1 MVCIRLPFV
10 NSEVGPLREVVM
22 HLPGRE
28 VLLVNDN
35 NYRQYLFRSPMN
47 MERAREEVMGLA
59 ELYRSEGVNVNI
71 VEGLEDKPNAMYARD
86 PFLMTPRG
94 AVISRFMYEVRRGE
108 ERAYMD
114 AIEKLGYP
122 VVKIMTEPEV
132 FEGGNAMILGPSV
145 ALVGVGERT
154 NRHGLEALR
163 KVLAGSG
170 IEEVIDI
177 QTPMSSIHID
187 EYTAQVDVRTVITVR
202 QVFPWEAAERLRRAG
217 FNVLTVEY
225 SQLPGGI
232 GGRLCMNMVA
242 LRPRRV
248 VIGSGCDGVRR
259 VLESEG
265 IDIIEVE
272 VDEVLR
278 GGGGV
283 HCLTGV
289 LAREPVRD
297 SS

>member
-1 MVCIRLPFV
+1 M
-10 NSEVGPLREVVM
+10 
-22 HLPGRE
+22 PGKE
-28 VLLVNDN
+28 VLLVNEE

-47 MERAREEVMGLA
+47 LERAREEVLGLA
-59 ELYRSEGVNVNI
+59 ELYRSEGVRVHL

-108 ERAYMD
+108 EVAYRE
-114 AIEKLGYP
+114 AIERLGYP
-122 VVKIMTEPEV
+122 IVKVMSDPEV
-132 FEGGNAMILGPSV
+132 FEGGNAMVLSPRV

-154 NRHGLEALR
+154 NRAGLEAMR
-163 KVLAGSG
+163 KVLTEAGV
-170 IEEVIDI
+170 EEVIEV
-177 QTPMSSIHID
+177 QTPISSIHID
-187 EYTAQVDVRTVITVR
+187 EYTAQVDVKTIVTVR
-202 QVFPWEAAERLRRAG
+202 QVFPWEAADRLRRAG

-248 VIGSGCDGVRR
+248 VMGAGCEGPRKL
-259 VLESEG
+259 LEAEG
-265 IDIIEVE
+265 IDVIEVDI
-272 VDEVLR
+272 DEVLR

-297 SS
+297 T

>member
-1 MVCIRLPFV
+1 M
-10 NSEVGPLREVVM
+10 
-22 HLPGRE
+22 PGKE
-28 VLLVNDN
+28 VLLVNEN

-47 MERAREEVMGLA
+47 LERAREEVLGLA
-59 ELYRSEGVNVNI
+59 ELYRSEGVRVHL

-86 PFLMTPRG
+86 PFLMTPKG

-108 ERAYMD
+108 EIAYRE
-114 AIEKLGYP
+114 AIERLGYP
-122 VVKIMTEPEV
+122 IVKVMGDPEV
-132 FEGGNAMILGPSV
+132 FEGGNAMVLSSRV

-154 NRHGLEALR
+154 NRAGLEAMR
-163 KVLAGSG
+163 KVLTEAGV
-170 IEEVIDI
+170 EEVIEV
-177 QTPMSSIHID
+177 QTPISSIHID
-187 EYTAQVDVRTVITVR
+187 EYTAQVDVKTIVTVR
-202 QVFPWEAAERLRRAG
+202 QVFPWEAAERLKEAG

-248 VIGSGCDGVRR
+248 IMGAGCEGPRKLLEAEGVDVI
-259 VLESEG
+259 E
-265 IDIIEVE
+265 IDI
-272 VDEVLR
+272 DEVLR

-289 LAREPVRD
+289 LAREPVRET
-297 SS
+297 

>member
-1 MVCIRLPFV
+1 MRCIRLPFV

-22 HLPGRE
+22 HVPGRE
-28 VLLVNDN
+28 VLLVNEN

-47 MERAREEVMGLA
+47 LERAREEVLGLA
-59 ELYRSEGVNVNI
+59 ELYRSEGVTVHL

-86 PFLMTPRG
+86 PFLMTPKG

-108 ERAYMD
+108 EVAYREV
-114 AIEKLGYP
+114 IEKLGYP
-122 VVKIMTEPEV
+122 VIKVMGDPEV
-132 FEGGNAMILGPSV
+132 FEGGNAMVLSPRV

-154 NRHGLEALR
+154 NRAGLESLR
-163 KVLAGSG
+163 KVLAEAGV
-170 IEEVIDI
+170 EEVIEV
-177 QTPMSSIHID
+177 QTPISSIHID
-187 EYTAQVDVRTVITVR
+187 EYTAQVDVKTVVTVR

-242 LRPRRV
+242 LRPGRV
-248 VIGSGCDGVRR
+248 VMGTGCEGPRKL
-259 VLESEG
+259 LEAEG
-265 IDIIEVE
+265 IDVIEIDI
-272 VDEVLR
+272 DEVLR

-289 LAREPVRD
+289 LAREPVRET
-297 SS
+297 

>member
-1 MVCIRLPFV
+1 
-10 NSEVGPLREVVM
+10 M
-22 HLPGRE
+22 HVPGRE
-28 VLLVNDN
+28 VLLVNES

-47 MERAREEVMGLA
+47 LERAREEVMSLA
-59 ELYRSEGVNVNI
+59 ELYRSEGVRVHL
-71 VEGLEDKPNAMYARD
+71 VEGLEDRPNAMYARD

-94 AVISRFMYEVRRGE
+94 AVISRFMYDVRRGE
-108 ERAYMD
+108 ERAYRE

-122 VVKIMTEPEV
+122 VVKVMGDPEV
-132 FEGGNAMILGPSV
+132 FEGGNAMILSPRL
-145 ALVGVGERT
+145 ALAGVGERT
-154 NRHGLEALR
+154 NRAGLEALKR
-163 KVLAGSG
+163 VLVDAG
-170 IEEVIDI
+170 IDEVIEV
-177 QTPMSSIHID
+177 QTPINSIHID
-187 EYTAQVDVRTVITVR
+187 EYTAQVDVNTMVTVR

-248 VIGSGCDGVRR
+248 VMGTGCEAPRKL
-259 VLESEG
+259 LEAEG
-265 IDIIEVE
+265 IDVIEVD

-289 LAREPVRD
+289 LAREPVG
-297 SS
+297 